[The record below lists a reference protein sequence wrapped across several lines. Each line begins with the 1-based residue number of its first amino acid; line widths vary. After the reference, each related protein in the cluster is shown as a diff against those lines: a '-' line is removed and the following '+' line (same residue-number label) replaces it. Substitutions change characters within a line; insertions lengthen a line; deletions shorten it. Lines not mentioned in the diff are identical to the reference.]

1 MKLGEPFL
9 AENDN
14 IQRNLRAGIHA
25 ARTGNRTTAR
35 RLLRDVVSEDPY
47 NELGWIWLASVT
59 TSNRDKRQYLEQVL
73 AINPNNPLAKEALA
87 KIGGASQSPDGQART
102 QRAQSGGGI
111 NLTNILMGIVVA
123 VFIVAGLAGLS
134 AISDQNSQN
143 ESNEQTEIAALARQ
157 QTAVAQPTALP
168 TTVRLIVTLDRR
180 TQVGQPL
187 PPSVTPTPSPTLTIE
202 PSPTENPF
210 PLEDFMALYTSLVTG
225 DTSYS
230 LFQINGDG
238 SNEQLIGADFRDVA
252 FDPAGSRIA
261 FVRDV
266 EYVGEIETVE
276 SPADV
281 QPESTEE
288 VVAEPIDSSGTFF
301 APELFIADL
310 DDLDNAVQITELRS
324 SELSSPTWSPEGTE
338 LVFVSNFDGD
348 ADLWYVTPDG
358 NNLRNLFQDQIEPI
372 NDRDPAWS
380 PIVGS
385 RQIIFSSSPENG
397 ISSEIYSMEV
407 TEPGVEFP
415 IIQFTD
421 AAGSSYAPHWSPNGD
436 SIVFLSDRRGDADVH
451 LMNPDGTNERLLTE
465 SDNDAEDRNP
475 SFTPDGN
482 WIVFVSNR
490 DGDRFQSYLL
500 SLDGRILERITNSD
514 NNDQQIIFRPDIRLR
529 FQ

>member
-1 MKLGEPFL
+1 M

-14 IQRNLRAGIHA
+14 IQRNLRAGIQA
-25 ARTGNRTTAR
+25 ARTGNRSTAR

-47 NELGWIWLASVT
+47 NELGWIWLASVA
-59 TSNRDKRQYLEQVL
+59 TSNRDKRQYLERVL
-73 AINPNNPLAKEALA
+73 TLNPNNTLAKEALVQLGDA
-87 KIGGASQSPDGQART
+87 GQSREAQARS
-102 QRAQSGGGI
+102 QRAQSSGGL

-123 VFIVAGLAGLS
+123 VVIVAGLAGLS
-134 AISDQNSQN
+134 ALSDQNARN
-143 ESNEQTEIAALARQ
+143 NRDEQTEVAALALQ
-157 QTAVAQPTALP
+157 QTAAAQPVQPTALP
-168 TTVRLIVTLDRR
+168 TARRLSVTLDRR

-210 PLEDFMALYTSLVTG
+210 PLESFLALYTSLITG
-225 DTSYS
+225 DSSFS

-238 SNEQLIGADFRDVA
+238 SNEQLLGVGFRDVT

-266 EYVGEIETVE
+266 EYVGEVVPEEPSTE
-276 SPADV
+276 A
-281 QPESTEE
+281 QAESTEE
-288 VVAEPIDSSGTFF
+288 VVAEAPILDSSGTFL
-301 APELFIADL
+301 APELFVADL

-338 LVFVSNFDGD
+338 IVFVSNFDGD

-358 NNLRNLFQDQIEPI
+358 NNLRNLLQDQIEAI

-380 PIVGS
+380 PIIGS
-385 RQIIFSSSPENG
+385 RQIIFSASPGNG
-397 ISSEIYSMEV
+397 ISSEIYSMDV

-415 IIQFTD
+415 IVQFTD
-421 AAGSSYAPHWSPNGD
+421 SANSSYAPYWSPNGD
-436 SIVFLSDRRGDADVH
+436 SIVFLSDRRGDADIYH
-451 LMNPDGTNERLLTE
+451 MNADGTNERLLTE
-465 SDNDAEDRNP
+465 SDGGAEDRNP

-490 DGDRFQSYLL
+490 DGGRFQSYLM

-514 NNDQQIIFRPDIRLR
+514 NNDQQIIFRPDVRLR